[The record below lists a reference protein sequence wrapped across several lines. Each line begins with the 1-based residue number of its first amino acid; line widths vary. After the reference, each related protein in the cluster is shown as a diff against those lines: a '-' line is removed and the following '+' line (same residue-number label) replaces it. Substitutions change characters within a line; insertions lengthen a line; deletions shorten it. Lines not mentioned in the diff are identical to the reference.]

1 MLQAGEAQD
10 ARTLL
15 YEMAQRAPQY
25 GDELMT
31 LAEQLK
37 QEGRIEGIQ
46 QGMRQG
52 MQTGER
58 EASRKIA
65 RAMLEK
71 GIPEADIIEMTG
83 ISAEELPSL
92 QH

>member
-1 MLQAGEAQD
+1 
-10 ARTLL
+10 
-15 YEMAQRAPQY
+15 
-25 GDELMT
+25 MT

-46 QGMRQG
+46 QEMRQG

-58 EASRKIA
+58 KASRKIT

>member
-52 MQTGER
+52 MQTGEH